1 MFKRPVSRG
10 LFTAFVLSIFLTL
23 FIGAQASA
31 LEGPGITGKIS
42 DPAGK
47 PLNGVSITLAN
58 DENSV
63 TGVTDQNGQFEI
75 AAPTAGKYLVTIDV
89 STLPEGISIADPGP
103 QREIVFV
110 QGPKVLI
117 FKTQVGTSADQIIEK
132 RDSKVPQLIV
142 DGLLFGLTI
151 ALGAMGLNLIF
162 GTTGLTNFSHGEL
175 LTFGAFTAW
184 TLNYLVGINM
194 LLAVPLSLIMSAFL
208 WGWVQN
214 RYLWKP
220 LRRRGTGLMGMM
232 IVSIGLALTLRYTA
246 LATFGGSPRN
256 YNQYAAQ
263 PGLNIFGVAVTPK
276 AIILAVIEIVVLAI
290 VLYWL
295 KNSKIGKATRAVR
308 DNPDLASATGI
319 DVERVISYVWTLG
332 AFLAALAGVTI
343 GINQDVSWR
352 MGQILLLIMF
362 ASVTLGGL
370 GTIYGAL
377 IGALTIGVLIQV
389 STLVIPTELKTVSA
403 LFVMILMLLF
413 RPQGILGK
421 KERVG

>member
-1 MFKRPVSRG
+1 MVQSSASRG
-10 LFTAFVLSIFLTL
+10 LFSTIFLTL
-23 FIGAQASA
+23 IFSVFISTNASA

-47 PLNGVSITLAN
+47 PLSGVSITLAN
-58 DENSV
+58 EDNSVSGLTDENGS
-63 TGVTDQNGQFEI
+63 FEI
-75 AAPTAGKYLVTIDV
+75 SAPTAGKYTVSIDV
-89 STLPEGISIADPGP
+89 TTLPEGISIADPGP
-103 QREIVFV
+103 EREIVFV

-117 FKTQVGTSADQIIEK
+117 FKTQIGTSADQVAEK
-132 RDSKVPQLIV
+132 RDSKIPQLVV

-175 LTFGAFTAW
+175 LTYGAFTAW
-184 TLNYLVGINM
+184 TLNYLLGFNM
-194 LLAVPLSLIMSAFL
+194 LVAVPLALLISAFL

-246 LATFGGSPRN
+246 LASFGGSPRN
-256 YNQYAAQ
+256 YNQFAAQ

-276 AIILAVIEIVVLAI
+276 ALVLAAIEIIVLAI

-332 AFLAALAGVTI
+332 AFLAALAGIAV

-377 IGALTIGVLIQV
+377 VGSITIGVLIQV
-389 STLVIPTELKTVSA
+389 STLVLPTELKTVSA
-403 LFVMILMLLF
+403 LFVMVLILLF

-421 KERVG
+421 RERVG

>member
-1 MFKRPVSRG
+1 MFKRSVSRG
-10 LFTAFVLSIFLTL
+10 LFTSFLLSIFLTV

-42 DPAGK
+42 DPSGK
-47 PLNGVSITLAN
+47 PLSGVSITLAN

-89 STLPEGISIADPGP
+89 SSLPEGISIADPGP
-103 QREIVFV
+103 QREIVFI
-110 QGPKVLI
+110 QGPKGLI

-184 TLNYLVGINM
+184 TLNYLVGLNM

-377 IGALTIGVLIQV
+377 IGSLTIGVLIQV

>member
-1 MFKRPVSRG
+1 MVKSSVSRG
-10 LFTAFVLSIFLTL
+10 LLSTIFLTIFFSI
-23 FIGAQASA
+23 FISTNASA
-31 LEGPGITGKIS
+31 LDGPGITGKIS

-47 PLNGVSITLAN
+47 PLSGVSITLAN
-58 DENSV
+58 EDNSV
-63 TGVTDQNGQFEI
+63 SGVTDENGSFEI
-75 AAPTAGKYLVTIDV
+75 AAPTTGKYIVTIDIT
-89 STLPEGISIADPGP
+89 TLPEGISIAEPGP
-103 QREIVFV
+103 EREIVFV

-117 FKTQVGTSADQIIEK
+117 FKTQIGTSADQVAEK
-132 RDSKVPQLIV
+132 RDSKIPQLVV

-175 LTFGAFTAW
+175 LTYGAFTAW
-184 TLNYLVGINM
+184 TLNYLLGFNM
-194 LLAVPLSLIMSAFL
+194 LVAVPLALLISAFL

-246 LATFGGSPRN
+246 LASFGGSPRN

-276 AIILAVIEIVVLAI
+276 SLVLAAIEIVVLAI

-332 AFLAALAGVTI
+332 AFLAALAGIAV

-377 IGALTIGVLIQV
+377 VGSITIGVLIQV
-389 STLVIPTELKTVSA
+389 STLVLPTELKNVSA
-403 LFVMILMLLF
+403 LFVMILILLF

-421 KERVG
+421 RERVG

>member
-1 MFKRPVSRG
+1 MFKRSVSRG

-117 FKTQVGTSADQIIEK
+117 FNTQVGTSADQIIEK

>member
-1 MFKRPVSRG
+1 MFKRSVSRG
-10 LFTAFVLSIFLTL
+10 LFTSFLLSIFLTV

-42 DPAGK
+42 DPSGK
-47 PLNGVSITLAN
+47 PLSGVSITLAN

-89 STLPEGISIADPGP
+89 SSLPEGISIADPGP

-110 QGPKVLI
+110 QGPKGLI

-184 TLNYLVGINM
+184 TLNYLVGSNM
-194 LLAVPLSLIMSAFL
+194 LFAVPLSLIMSAFL

-332 AFLAALAGVTI
+332 AFLAALAGITI

-377 IGALTIGVLIQV
+377 IGSLTIGVLIQV

-421 KERVG
+421 RERVG

>member
-1 MFKRPVSRG
+1 MFKRSVSQG
-10 LFTAFVLSIFLTL
+10 LFTSFLLSIFLTV

-42 DPAGK
+42 DPSGK
-47 PLNGVSITLAN
+47 PLSGVSITLAN

-110 QGPKVLI
+110 QGPKGLI
-117 FKTQVGTSADQIIEK
+117 FNTQVGTSADQVIEK

-184 TLNYLVGINM
+184 TLNYLVGLNM

-377 IGALTIGVLIQV
+377 IGSLTIGVLIQV

-421 KERVG
+421 RERVG

>member
-1 MFKRPVSRG
+1 MVKSSVSRG
-10 LFTAFVLSIFLTL
+10 LLSTIFLTL
-23 FIGAQASA
+23 IFSVFISANASA

-42 DPAGK
+42 DPAGN
-47 PLNGVSITLAN
+47 PISGVSITLSN
-58 DENSV
+58 DDNSVSGLTDENGS
-63 TGVTDQNGQFEI
+63 FEI
-75 AAPTAGKYLVTIDV
+75 AAPTAGKYIVSIDV
-89 STLPEGISIADPGP
+89 TTLPEGISIAEPGP
-103 QREIVFV
+103 EREIVFV

-117 FKTQVGTSADQIIEK
+117 FKTQIGTSADQVVEK
-132 RDSKVPQLIV
+132 RDSKIPQLVV

-175 LTFGAFTAW
+175 LTYGAFTAW
-184 TLNYLVGINM
+184 TLNYLLGLNM
-194 LLAVPLSLIMSAFL
+194 LVAVPLALLISAFL

-246 LATFGGSPRN
+246 LASFGGSPRN

-276 AIILAVIEIVVLAI
+276 ALVLAAIEIIVLAI

-332 AFLAALAGVTI
+332 AFLAALAGIAV
-343 GINQDVSWR
+343 GITQDVSWR

-377 IGALTIGVLIQV
+377 VGSITIGVLIQV
-389 STLVIPTELKTVSA
+389 STLVLPTELKTVSA
-403 LFVMILMLLF
+403 LFVMVLILLF

-421 KERVG
+421 RERVG

>member
-1 MFKRPVSRG
+1 MFKRSVSRG
-10 LFTAFVLSIFLTL
+10 LFTSFLLSIFLTV

-42 DPAGK
+42 DPSGK
-47 PLNGVSITLAN
+47 PLSGVSITLAN

-89 STLPEGISIADPGP
+89 SSLPEGISIADPGP

-110 QGPKVLI
+110 QGPKGLI

-184 TLNYLVGINM
+184 TLNYLVGLNM

-308 DNPDLASATGI
+308 DNPALASATGI

-332 AFLAALAGVTI
+332 AFLAALAGITI

-421 KERVG
+421 RERVG

>member
-1 MFKRPVSRG
+1 MVKSSVSRG
-10 LFTAFVLSIFLTL
+10 LLSTIFLTVFFSI
-23 FIGAQASA
+23 FISTNASA
-31 LEGPGITGKIS
+31 LDGPGITGKIS

-47 PLNGVSITLAN
+47 PLSGVSITLAN
-58 DENSV
+58 EDNSV
-63 TGVTDQNGQFEI
+63 SGVTDANGSFEI
-75 AAPTAGKYLVTIDV
+75 AAPTAGKYIVTIDIT
-89 STLPEGISIADPGP
+89 TLPEGISIAEPGP
-103 QREIVFV
+103 EREIVFV

-117 FKTQVGTSADQIIEK
+117 FKTQIGTSADQVAEK
-132 RDSKVPQLIV
+132 RDSKIPQLVV

-175 LTFGAFTAW
+175 LTYGAFTAW
-184 TLNYLVGINM
+184 TLNYLLGFNM
-194 LLAVPLSLIMSAFL
+194 LVAVPLALLISAFL

-246 LATFGGSPRN
+246 LASFGGSPRN

-276 AIILAVIEIVVLAI
+276 SLVLAAIEIVVLAI

-319 DVERVISYVWTLG
+319 DVEHVISYVWTLG
-332 AFLAALAGVTI
+332 AFLAALAGIAV

-377 IGALTIGVLIQV
+377 VGSITIGVLIQV
-389 STLVIPTELKTVSA
+389 STLVLPTELKTVSA
-403 LFVMILMLLF
+403 LFVMVLILLF

-421 KERVG
+421 RERVG

>member
-117 FKTQVGTSADQIIEK
+117 FNTQVGTSADQIIEK

-184 TLNYLVGINM
+184 TLNYLVGLNM

>member
-1 MFKRPVSRG
+1 MVKSSVSRG
-10 LFTAFVLSIFLTL
+10 LLSTIFLTIFFSIL
-23 FIGAQASA
+23 ISTNASA
-31 LEGPGITGKIS
+31 LDGPGITGKIS

-47 PLNGVSITLAN
+47 PLSGVSITLAN
-58 DENSV
+58 EDNSV
-63 TGVTDQNGQFEI
+63 SGVTDENGSFEI
-75 AAPTAGKYLVTIDV
+75 AAPTTGKYIVTIDIT
-89 STLPEGISIADPGP
+89 TLPEGISIAEPGP
-103 QREIVFV
+103 EREIVFV

-117 FKTQVGTSADQIIEK
+117 FKTQIGTSADQVAEK
-132 RDSKVPQLIV
+132 RDSKIPQLVV

-175 LTFGAFTAW
+175 LTYGAFTAW
-184 TLNYLVGINM
+184 TLNYLLGFNM
-194 LLAVPLSLIMSAFL
+194 LVAVPLALLISAFL

-246 LATFGGSPRN
+246 LASFGGSPRN

-276 AIILAVIEIVVLAI
+276 SLVLAAIEIVVLAI

-332 AFLAALAGVTI
+332 AFLAALAGIAV

-377 IGALTIGVLIQV
+377 VGSITIGVLIQV
-389 STLVIPTELKTVSA
+389 STLVLPTELKTVSA
-403 LFVMILMLLF
+403 LFVMILILLF

-421 KERVG
+421 RERVG

>member
-1 MFKRPVSRG
+1 MFKRSVSQG
-10 LFTAFVLSIFLTL
+10 LFTSFLLSIFLTV

-42 DPAGK
+42 DPSGK
-47 PLNGVSITLAN
+47 PLSGVSITLAN
-58 DENSV
+58 AENSV

-89 STLPEGISIADPGP
+89 SSLPEGISIADPGP

-110 QGPKVLI
+110 QGPKGLI
-117 FKTQVGTSADQIIEK
+117 FKTQFGTSADQIIEK

-184 TLNYLVGINM
+184 TLNYLVGLNM

-377 IGALTIGVLIQV
+377 IGSLTIGVLIQV

-421 KERVG
+421 RERVG

>member
-1 MFKRPVSRG
+1 MFKRSVSRG
-10 LFTAFVLSIFLTL
+10 LFTSFLLSIFLTV

-42 DPAGK
+42 DPSGK
-47 PLNGVSITLAN
+47 PLSGVSITLAN

-89 STLPEGISIADPGP
+89 SSLPEGISIADPGP
-103 QREIVFV
+103 QREIVFI
-110 QGPKVLI
+110 QGPKGLI

-184 TLNYLVGINM
+184 TLNYLVGLNM

-263 PGLNIFGVAVTPK
+263 PGLNIFGVAITPK

-332 AFLAALAGVTI
+332 AFLAALAGITI

-377 IGALTIGVLIQV
+377 IGSLTIGVLIQV

-421 KERVG
+421 RERVG

>member
-1 MFKRPVSRG
+1 MVKSSVSRG
-10 LFTAFVLSIFLTL
+10 LLSTIFLTIFFSI
-23 FIGAQASA
+23 FISTNASA
-31 LEGPGITGKIS
+31 LDGPGITGKIS

-47 PLNGVSITLAN
+47 PLSGVSITLAN
-58 DENSV
+58 EDNSV
-63 TGVTDQNGQFEI
+63 SGVTDANGSFEI
-75 AAPTAGKYLVTIDV
+75 AAPTAGKYIVTIDIT
-89 STLPEGISIADPGP
+89 TLPEGISIAEPGP
-103 QREIVFV
+103 EREIVFV

-117 FKTQVGTSADQIIEK
+117 FKTQIGTSADQVAEK
-132 RDSKVPQLIV
+132 RDSKIPQLVV

-175 LTFGAFTAW
+175 LTYGAFTAW
-184 TLNYLVGINM
+184 TLNYLLGFNM
-194 LLAVPLSLIMSAFL
+194 LVAVPLALLISAFL

-246 LATFGGSPRN
+246 LASFGGSPRN

-276 AIILAVIEIVVLAI
+276 SLVLAAIEIIVLAI

-308 DNPDLASATGI
+308 DNPDLAAATGI

-332 AFLAALAGVTI
+332 AFLAALAGIAV

-377 IGALTIGVLIQV
+377 VGSITIGVLIQV
-389 STLVIPTELKTVSA
+389 STLVLPTELKNVSA
-403 LFVMILMLLF
+403 LFVMILILLF

-421 KERVG
+421 RERVG

>member
-1 MFKRPVSRG
+1 MFKRSVSRG
-10 LFTAFVLSIFLTL
+10 LFTSFLLSIFLTV

-42 DPAGK
+42 DPSGK
-47 PLNGVSITLAN
+47 PLSGVSITLAN

-89 STLPEGISIADPGP
+89 SSLPEGISIADPGP
-103 QREIVFV
+103 QREIVFI
-110 QGPKVLI
+110 QGPKGLI

-184 TLNYLVGINM
+184 TLNYLVGLNM

-332 AFLAALAGVTI
+332 AFLAALAGITI

-377 IGALTIGVLIQV
+377 IGSLTIGVLIQV

-421 KERVG
+421 RERVG

>member
-1 MFKRPVSRG
+1 MDKSSVSRG
-10 LFTAFVLSIFLTL
+10 LLSTIFLTL
-23 FIGAQASA
+23 IFSVFISANASA

-42 DPAGK
+42 DPAGN
-47 PLNGVSITLAN
+47 PISGVSITLSN
-58 DENSV
+58 DDNSV
-63 TGVTDQNGQFEI
+63 SGLTDDNGSFEI
-75 AAPTAGKYLVTIDV
+75 AAPTAGKYIVSIDV
-89 STLPEGISIADPGP
+89 TTLPEGISIAEPGP
-103 QREIVFV
+103 EREIVFV

-117 FKTQVGTSADQIIEK
+117 FKTQIGTSADQVVEK
-132 RDSKVPQLIV
+132 RDSKIPQLVV

-175 LTFGAFTAW
+175 LTYGAFTAW
-184 TLNYLVGINM
+184 TLNYLLGLNM
-194 LLAVPLSLIMSAFL
+194 LVAVPLALLISAFL

-246 LATFGGSPRN
+246 LASFGGSPRN

-276 AIILAVIEIVVLAI
+276 ALVLAAIEIIVLAI

-332 AFLAALAGVTI
+332 AFLAALAGIAV
-343 GINQDVSWR
+343 GITQDVSWR

-377 IGALTIGVLIQV
+377 VGSITIGVLIQV
-389 STLVIPTELKTVSA
+389 STLVLPTELKTVSA
-403 LFVMILMLLF
+403 LFVMVLILLF

-421 KERVG
+421 RERVG

>member
-1 MFKRPVSRG
+1 MFKRSVSRG
-10 LFTAFVLSIFLTL
+10 LFTSFLLSIFLTV

-42 DPAGK
+42 DPSGK
-47 PLNGVSITLAN
+47 PLSGVSITLAN

-110 QGPKVLI
+110 QGPKGLI
-117 FKTQVGTSADQIIEK
+117 FNTQVGTSADQVIEK

-184 TLNYLVGINM
+184 TLNYLVGLNM

-377 IGALTIGVLIQV
+377 IGSLTIGVLIQV

-421 KERVG
+421 RERVG

>member
-1 MFKRPVSRG
+1 MFKRSVSRG
-10 LFTAFVLSIFLTL
+10 LFTSFLLSIFLTV
-23 FIGAQASA
+23 FMGAQASA

-42 DPAGK
+42 DPSGK
-47 PLNGVSITLAN
+47 PLSGVSITLAN

-89 STLPEGISIADPGP
+89 SSLPEGISIADPGP
-103 QREIVFV
+103 QREIVFI
-110 QGPKVLI
+110 QGPKGLI

-184 TLNYLVGINM
+184 TLNYLVGLNM
-194 LLAVPLSLIMSAFL
+194 LLAVPLSLMMSAFL

-332 AFLAALAGVTI
+332 AFLAALAGITI

-377 IGALTIGVLIQV
+377 IGSLTIGVLIQV

-421 KERVG
+421 RERVG

>member
-1 MFKRPVSRG
+1 MVKSSVSRG
-10 LFTAFVLSIFLTL
+10 LLSTIFLTIFFSI
-23 FIGAQASA
+23 FISTNASA
-31 LEGPGITGKIS
+31 LDGPGITGKIS

-47 PLNGVSITLAN
+47 PLSGVSITLAN
-58 DENSV
+58 EDNSV
-63 TGVTDQNGQFEI
+63 SGVTDANGSFEI
-75 AAPTAGKYLVTIDV
+75 AAPTAGKYIVTIDIT
-89 STLPEGISIADPGP
+89 TLPEGISIAEPGP
-103 QREIVFV
+103 EREIVFV

-117 FKTQVGTSADQIIEK
+117 FKTQIGTSADQVAEK
-132 RDSKVPQLIV
+132 RDSKIPQLVV

-175 LTFGAFTAW
+175 LTYGAFTAW
-184 TLNYLVGINM
+184 TLNYLLGFNM
-194 LLAVPLSLIMSAFL
+194 LVAVPLALLISAFL

-246 LATFGGSPRN
+246 LASFGGSPRN

-276 AIILAVIEIVVLAI
+276 SLVLAAIEIIVLAI

-332 AFLAALAGVTI
+332 AFLAALAGIAV

-377 IGALTIGVLIQV
+377 VGSITIGVLIQV
-389 STLVIPTELKTVSA
+389 STLVLPTELKNVSA
-403 LFVMILMLLF
+403 LFVMILILLF

-421 KERVG
+421 RERVG

>member
-1 MFKRPVSRG
+1 MVKSSVSRG
-10 LFTAFVLSIFLTL
+10 LLSTIFLTIFFSI
-23 FIGAQASA
+23 FISTNASA
-31 LEGPGITGKIS
+31 LDGPGITGKIS

-47 PLNGVSITLAN
+47 PLSGVSITLAN
-58 DENSV
+58 EDNSV
-63 TGVTDQNGQFEI
+63 SGVTDENGSFEI
-75 AAPTAGKYLVTIDV
+75 AAPTTGKYIVTIDIT
-89 STLPEGISIADPGP
+89 TLPEGISIAEPGP
-103 QREIVFV
+103 EREIVFV

-117 FKTQVGTSADQIIEK
+117 FKTQIGTSADQVAEK
-132 RDSKVPQLIV
+132 RDSKIPQLVV

-175 LTFGAFTAW
+175 LTYGAFTAW
-184 TLNYLVGINM
+184 TLNYLLGFNM
-194 LLAVPLSLIMSAFL
+194 LVAVPLALLISAFL

-246 LATFGGSPRN
+246 LASFGGSPRN

-276 AIILAVIEIVVLAI
+276 SLVLAAIEIIVLAI

-308 DNPDLASATGI
+308 DNPDLAAATGI

-332 AFLAALAGVTI
+332 AFLAALAGIAV

-377 IGALTIGVLIQV
+377 VGSITIGVLIQV
-389 STLVIPTELKTVSA
+389 STLVLPTELKNVSA
-403 LFVMILMLLF
+403 LFVMILILLF

-421 KERVG
+421 RERVG

>member
-1 MFKRPVSRG
+1 MFKRSVFRG
-10 LFTAFVLSIFLTL
+10 LFTSFVLSIFLTL

-184 TLNYLVGINM
+184 TLNYLVGLNM

-256 YNQYAAQ
+256 YNQYSAQ

>member
-1 MFKRPVSRG
+1 MFKRSVSRG
-10 LFTAFVLSIFLTL
+10 LFTSFLLSIFLTL

-42 DPAGK
+42 DPSGK

-117 FKTQVGTSADQIIEK
+117 FNTQVGTSADQIIEK

-184 TLNYLVGINM
+184 TLNYLVGLNM

>member
-1 MFKRPVSRG
+1 MLKSSLTRG
-10 LFTAFVLSIFLTL
+10 LLYTFFLTM
-23 FIGAQASA
+23 FFSISNSANVSA
-31 LEGPGITGKIS
+31 LEGPGISGKIS
-42 DPAGK
+42 DPSGK
-47 PLNGVSITLAN
+47 PLSGVSITLKN
-58 DENSV
+58 EENSV
-63 TGVTDQNGQFEI
+63 TGVTDANGSFEI
-75 AAPTAGKYLVTIDV
+75 AAPTAGKYTVTVDV
-89 STLPEGISIADPGP
+89 ATLPSGISIAEPGP
-103 QREIVFV
+103 EREIVFV

-117 FKTQVGTSADQIIEK
+117 FKTQTGTSADQVAEK
-132 RDSKVPQLIV
+132 RDSKVPQLVV
-142 DGLLFGLTI
+142 DGIFFGLTI

-175 LTFGAFTAW
+175 LTFGAITAW
-184 TLNYLVGINM
+184 VFNYIFGFNM
-194 LLAVPLSLIMSAFL
+194 LLAVPLALFVSAFL

-276 AIILAVIEIVVLAI
+276 SLVLAAIEIVVLAI

-332 AFLAALAGVTI
+332 AFLAALAGITV

-377 IGALTIGVLIQV
+377 IGSLTIGVLIQV
-389 STLVIPTELKTVSA
+389 STLILPTELKTVSA
-403 LFVMILMLLF
+403 LFVMVMILLF

-421 KERVG
+421 RERVG

>member
-1 MFKRPVSRG
+1 MFKRSVSRG
-10 LFTAFVLSIFLTL
+10 LFTSFLLSIFLTL

-42 DPAGK
+42 DPSGK

-89 STLPEGISIADPGP
+89 STLPEEISIADPGP

-117 FKTQVGTSADQIIEK
+117 FNTQVGTSADQIIEK

-184 TLNYLVGINM
+184 TLNYLVGLNM

>member
-1 MFKRPVSRG
+1 MFKRSVSRG
-10 LFTAFVLSIFLTL
+10 LFTSFLLSIFLTL

-42 DPAGK
+42 DPSGK

-117 FKTQVGTSADQIIEK
+117 FNTQIGTSADQIIEK

-184 TLNYLVGINM
+184 TLNYLVGLNM

>member
-1 MFKRPVSRG
+1 MFKRSVSRG
-10 LFTAFVLSIFLTL
+10 LFTSFLLSIFLTV

-42 DPAGK
+42 DPSGK
-47 PLNGVSITLAN
+47 PLSGVSITLAN

-89 STLPEGISIADPGP
+89 SSLPEGISIADPGP
-103 QREIVFV
+103 QREIVFI
-110 QGPKVLI
+110 QGPKGLI

-184 TLNYLVGINM
+184 TLNYLVGLNM

-332 AFLAALAGVTI
+332 AFLAALAGITI

-421 KERVG
+421 RERVG

>member
-1 MFKRPVSRG
+1 MVKSSVSRG
-10 LFTAFVLSIFLTL
+10 LLSTIFLTL
-23 FIGAQASA
+23 VFSISISANASA
-31 LEGPGITGKIS
+31 LEGPGISGKIS

-47 PLNGVSITLAN
+47 PLSGVSITLAN
-58 DENSV
+58 EDNSV
-63 TGVTDQNGQFEI
+63 SGVTDENGSFEI
-75 AAPTAGKYLVTIDV
+75 AAPTAGKYIVTIDV
-89 STLPEGISIADPGP
+89 TTLPEGISIAEPGP
-103 QREIVFV
+103 EREIVFV

-117 FKTQVGTSADQIIEK
+117 FKTQIGTNADQVAEK
-132 RDSKVPQLIV
+132 RDSKIPQLVV

-175 LTFGAFTAW
+175 LTYGAFTAW
-184 TLNYLVGINM
+184 TLNYLLGFNM
-194 LLAVPLSLIMSAFL
+194 LVAVPLALLISAFL

-246 LATFGGSPRN
+246 LASFGGSPRN

-276 AIILAVIEIVVLAI
+276 ALVLAAIEIIVLAI

-332 AFLAALAGVTI
+332 AFLAALAGITI

-377 IGALTIGVLIQV
+377 VGSITIGVLIQV
-389 STLVIPTELKTVSA
+389 STLVLPTELKTVSA
-403 LFVMILMLLF
+403 LFVMVLILLF

-421 KERVG
+421 RERVG

>member
-117 FKTQVGTSADQIIEK
+117 FNTQVGTSADQIIEK

>member
-1 MFKRPVSRG
+1 M
-10 LFTAFVLSIFLTL
+10 
-23 FIGAQASA
+23 GAQASA

-42 DPAGK
+42 DPSGK
-47 PLNGVSITLAN
+47 PLSGVSITLAN

-89 STLPEGISIADPGP
+89 SSLPEGISIADPGP
-103 QREIVFV
+103 QREIVFI
-110 QGPKVLI
+110 QGPKGLI

-184 TLNYLVGINM
+184 TLNYLVGLNM
-194 LLAVPLSLIMSAFL
+194 LLAVPLSLMMSAFL

-332 AFLAALAGVTI
+332 AFLAALAGITI

-377 IGALTIGVLIQV
+377 IGSLTIGVLIQV

-421 KERVG
+421 RERVG

>member
-1 MFKRPVSRG
+1 MFKRSVSRG
-10 LFTAFVLSIFLTL
+10 LFTSFLLSIFLTL

-42 DPAGK
+42 DPSGK

-58 DENSV
+58 EENSV

-117 FKTQVGTSADQIIEK
+117 FNTQVGTSADQIIEK

-184 TLNYLVGINM
+184 TLNYLVGLNM

>member
-1 MFKRPVSRG
+1 M
-10 LFTAFVLSIFLTL
+10 
-23 FIGAQASA
+23 
-31 LEGPGITGKIS
+31 
-42 DPAGK
+42 
-47 PLNGVSITLAN
+47 
-58 DENSV
+58 
-63 TGVTDQNGQFEI
+63 
-75 AAPTAGKYLVTIDV
+75 
-89 STLPEGISIADPGP
+89 PEGISIADPGP

-110 QGPKVLI
+110 QGPKGLI
-117 FKTQVGTSADQIIEK
+117 FNTQVGTSADQIIEK

-184 TLNYLVGINM
+184 TLNYLVGLNM

-332 AFLAALAGVTI
+332 AFLAALAGITI

-377 IGALTIGVLIQV
+377 IGSLTIGVLIQV

-421 KERVG
+421 RERVG

>member
-1 MFKRPVSRG
+1 MDKSSVSRG
-10 LFTAFVLSIFLTL
+10 LLSTIFLTL
-23 FIGAQASA
+23 IFSVFISANASA

-42 DPAGK
+42 DPAGN
-47 PLNGVSITLAN
+47 PISGVSITLSN
-58 DENSV
+58 DDNSVSGLTDENGS
-63 TGVTDQNGQFEI
+63 FEI
-75 AAPTAGKYLVTIDV
+75 AAPTAGKYIVSIDV
-89 STLPEGISIADPGP
+89 TTLPEGISIAEPGP
-103 QREIVFV
+103 EREIVFV

-117 FKTQVGTSADQIIEK
+117 FKTQIGTSADQVVEK
-132 RDSKVPQLIV
+132 RDSKIPQLVV

-175 LTFGAFTAW
+175 LTYGAFTAW
-184 TLNYLVGINM
+184 TLNYLLGLNM
-194 LLAVPLSLIMSAFL
+194 LVAVPLALLISAFL

-246 LATFGGSPRN
+246 LASFGGSPRN

-276 AIILAVIEIVVLAI
+276 ALVLAAIEIIVLAI

-332 AFLAALAGVTI
+332 AFLAALAGIAV
-343 GINQDVSWR
+343 GITQDVSWR

-377 IGALTIGVLIQV
+377 VGSITIGVLIQV
-389 STLVIPTELKTVSA
+389 STLVLPTELKTVSA
-403 LFVMILMLLF
+403 LFVMVLILLF

-421 KERVG
+421 RERVG

>member
-1 MFKRPVSRG
+1 MVKSSVSRG
-10 LFTAFVLSIFLTL
+10 LLSTIFLTIFFSI
-23 FIGAQASA
+23 FISTNASA
-31 LEGPGITGKIS
+31 LDGPGITGKIS

-47 PLNGVSITLAN
+47 PLSGVSITLAN
-58 DENSV
+58 EDNSV
-63 TGVTDQNGQFEI
+63 SGVTDENGSFEI
-75 AAPTAGKYLVTIDV
+75 AAPTTGKYIVTIDIT
-89 STLPEGISIADPGP
+89 TLPEGISIAEPGP
-103 QREIVFV
+103 EREIVFV

-117 FKTQVGTSADQIIEK
+117 FKTQIGTSADQVAEK
-132 RDSKVPQLIV
+132 RDSKIPQLVV

-175 LTFGAFTAW
+175 LTYGAFTAW
-184 TLNYLVGINM
+184 TLNYLLGFNM
-194 LLAVPLSLIMSAFL
+194 LVAVPLALLISAFL

-246 LATFGGSPRN
+246 LASFGGSPRN

-276 AIILAVIEIVVLAI
+276 SLVLAAIEIIVLAI

-332 AFLAALAGVTI
+332 AFLAALAGIAV

-377 IGALTIGVLIQV
+377 VGSITIGVLIQV
-389 STLVIPTELKTVSA
+389 STLVLPTELKNVSA
-403 LFVMILMLLF
+403 LFVMILILLF

-421 KERVG
+421 RERVG

>member
-1 MFKRPVSRG
+1 MIRVFQIRTILKS
-10 LFTAFVLSIFLTL
+10 VLLSSIFA
-23 FIGAQASA
+23 IYIASGASA
-31 LEGPGITGKIS
+31 IDGPGISGKIS
-42 DPAGK
+42 DPDGK
-47 PLNGVSITLAN
+47 PLAGVAITLAN
-58 DENSV
+58 EENTV
-63 TGVTDQNGQFEI
+63 EGITDATGAFEI
-75 AAPTAGKYLVTIDV
+75 AAPTAGKYTVIIDV
-89 STLPEGISIADPGP
+89 TTLPTGLSIADPGP
-103 QREIVFV
+103 EREITFV

-117 FKTQVGTSADQIIEK
+117 FKTQIGSSADQVAVK
-132 RDSKVPQLIV
+132 RDSKIPQLVV

-175 LTFGAFTAW
+175 LTYGAFTAW
-184 TLNYLVGINM
+184 TLNYLVGLNM
-194 LLAVPLSLIMSAFL
+194 LIAVPLSLVISAFL
-208 WGWVQN
+208 WGWAQN

-220 LRRRGTGLMGMM
+220 LRRRGTGLMAMM
-232 IVSIGLALTLRYTA
+232 IVSIGLALTLRYSA
-246 LATFGGSPRN
+246 LAIFGGSPRN

-263 PGLNIFGVAVTPK
+263 PGLDIFGVAITPK
-276 AIILAVIEIVVLAI
+276 ALIMAIIAIITLAI
-290 VLYWL
+290 VLFWL

-319 DVERVISYVWTLG
+319 NVEKVISYVWTLG
-332 AFLAALAGVTI
+332 GFLAALAGITV

-377 IGALTIGVLIQV
+377 VGAITIGVLIQL
-389 STLVIPTELKTVSA
+389 STLVLPTELKTVSA
-403 LFVMILMLLF
+403 LFVMIAILLF

-421 KERVG
+421 RERVG